1 MAHHRRYKKSAG
13 NYITLAP
20 SYELVLSKNEPSQI
34 DSTLAVTVEEGQ
46 SLNLKCTAG
55 EGIDERTLR
64 FEKELEEVKGRRS
77 PRSVSQEIFNFE
89 DAAHS
94 GLYEC
99 FARTSNGEEYSRKM
113 RVSTK
118 VRSADFR
125 G

>member
-77 PRSVSQEIFNFE
+77 PR
-89 DAAHS
+89 
-94 GLYEC
+94 
-99 FARTSNGEEYSRKM
+99 R
-113 RVSTK
+113 
-118 VRSADFR
+118 
-125 G
+125 